1 MFGGS
6 PVRKVACGDKHT
18 LIVSDQGVLQLC
30 GEGENSALGLN
41 DMNDRRVPTQVKAL
55 HFGNT
60 KVVSTAAGCFHSAA
74 VTEHGGLYT
83 WGLG

>member
-1 MFGGS
+1 
-6 PVRKVACGDKHT
+6 
-18 LIVSDQGVLQLC
+18 
-30 GEGENSALGLN
+30 
-41 DMNDRRVPTQVKAL
+41 MNDRRVPTQVKAL

-60 KVVSTAAGCFHSAA
+60 KVVSTAAGCLHSAA